1 MKPLRVRSEALPA
14 QVAAQASIAAA
25 ADRAQD
31 AAAPAQDAMAR
42 HAATAAAETAAA
54 AVVVRAA
61 SVSPTKTIAK
71 LRANRASRAGNRQ
84 QTFTSDSRNITQRR
98 AFSSPKRN
106 RDSHAPIA

>member
-14 QVAAQASIAAA
+14 QAAAQASIAAA
-25 ADRAQD
+25 VDRAQD

-42 HAATAAAETAAA
+42 HAATAAAETAA

-84 QTFTSDSRNITQRR
+84 QSFTSDSRNITQRR

-106 RDSHAPIA
+106 